1 MQKINK
7 FNQFLLEKYPT
18 VWNTKIVWMLSAG
31 IAVHILFFV
40 IGYLSHINPMSLQT
54 SNVTDDYFRDG
65 IILIHLIISILMIVG
80 WLIMMFRNN
89 AFKNFYPNSKG
100 KLFLQFVQYF
110 VIIFVCTT
118 FYFSYMVGFR
128 TFINSKYPDAE
139 MKQNIETINLGNA
152 FLSQNLELYTLD
164 NRLSPKQF
172 YDLYCETDIKKVD
185 RTKKYHVYY
194 NRVYQ
199 FNSVYSK
206 TSYSKDNQREF
217 IIPEPE
223 NSEKKKVLYSLRD
236 GNKSETFYFKKD
248 VVDVSEFVKSDG
260 ISFYNFSEVFYG
272 IENPVRD
279 YYPVNYDEKNNVNQ
293 QNLDLKKQKA
303 EINRKTT
310 QLLDKN
316 NSVDIEKL
324 LTEFLKISNQ
334 FAIENNLDAKQWT
347 KMVYN
352 PTEFNVRYFIKKYKP
367 SIGQEYDPTS
377 PPAYDYDGE
386 TAVAVDSVVGVV
398 DEDAAIVDENGRIVN
413 DSILIRDFNP
423 EISSQISPEDY
434 FKKNTTD
441 YYYYADNLKDFLESV
456 DDVKTYDFFSQNIHI
471 YLWIAFF
478 LASFIFSFRITGLKS
493 LLFSVIS
500 AGVLT
505 LAVTLITVLYSV
517 SRTGG
522 EEYFASYL
530 ALFISLYI
538 LFIPIFSI
546 NRFSKMVTSVFV
558 NISLNGFV
566 LFVLMLF
573 VIVSMHQKAACRA
586 RVYDST
592 LNVSYEDCHS
602 IIEILDLNLSYI
614 LLIAGFIFTYFYT
627 AILQKWKARP
637 E

>member
-31 IAVHILFFV
+31 IVVHILFFI

-89 AFKNFYPNSKG
+89 AFKNFYPNSKE

-172 YDLYCETDIKKVD
+172 YDLYCETDIKKID

-206 TSYSKDNQREF
+206 TSYKKDKYNEF
-217 IIPEPE
+217 IVPEPE
-223 NSEKKKVLYSLRD
+223 NSQKKGIVYSQRD
-236 GNKSETFYFKKD
+236 GNKSETFFFKKE
-248 VVDVSEFVKSDG
+248 VVDVSFDIKSEG
-260 ISFYNFSEVFYG
+260 LSFYNFSDLFY
-272 IENPVRD
+272 ENGNNGGSRA
-279 YYPVNYDEKNNVNQ
+279 YTGYYDEDNSTFH
-293 QNLDLKKQKA
+293 NLEIKKKKA
-303 EINRKTT
+303 EVNRKTAE
-310 QLLDKN
+310 LLNKK
-316 NSVDIEKL
+316 SPAEIEKL
-324 LTEFLKISNQ
+324 LSQFLKVSNK

-352 PTEFNVRYFIKKYKP
+352 PSEFNVRYFIKKYKP
-367 SIGQEYDPTS
+367 SIGQECDPNN
-377 PPAYDYDGE
+377 PPAYDYDSE
-386 TAVAVDSVVGVV
+386 TAVTIDSTVSAVNA
-398 DEDAAIVDENGRIVN
+398 DAAIVDENGRIVN

-441 YYYYADNLKDFLESV
+441 YYYYTDNLKEFLESV
-456 DDVKTYDFFSQNIHI
+456 DDVKSYDFFSQNIHI

-478 LASFIFSFRITGLKS
+478 LSTFIFSFRITGLKS

-500 AGVLT
+500 AGLLA
-505 LAVTLITVLYSV
+505 LAVTLITVLYAVSV
-517 SRTGG
+517 SGK
-522 EEYFASYL
+522 EEFFVAYMV
-530 ALFISLYI
+530 LFISVFI
-538 LFIPIFSI
+538 LSIPIFAMNKFNKLITSI
-546 NRFSKMVTSVFV
+546 FV
-558 NISLNGFV
+558 NVSMNGFV
-566 LFVLMLF
+566 LFVFLLF
-573 VIVSMHQKAACRA
+573 GIVTIHQKAACREM
-586 RVYDST
+586 VYNSAQ
-592 LNVSYEDCHS
+592 SAAYEGCQS
-602 IIEILDLNLSYI
+602 IIDSLGLGLSYI
-614 LLIAGFIFTYFYT
+614 ILICGFIFIFFYT
-627 AILQKWKARP
+627 KILLKWKARP